1 MSFWN
6 RAWCRHWMKKVH
18 SPLFISHLHS
28 SSSILSLLKCP
39 CFLER
44 LISGWSFR
52 ASSTTETV
60 WSLRPLTSP
69 FCPPFLNKMA
79 CFKNVNSDV
88 SRTHGG
94 RLYNLGR
101 TPEQFTLWLRT
112 TILQENGLKVT
123 LVATFFTIFKK
134 LSAVLTALLLYPANL
149 WIYRGSKFVL
159 FWNYFIL

>member
-6 RAWCRHWMKKVH
+6 AAWCRHWTKKLH
-18 SPLFISHLHS
+18 SPLFISRFS
-28 SSSILSLLKCP
+28 SSHLFCLYWSVLACLNVWFQGGVSEQVLPRKRCEVCALWLLP
-39 CFLER
+39 
-44 LISGWSFR
+44 S
-52 ASSTTETV
+52 A
-60 WSLRPLTSP
+60 LRFWTRWPAL
-69 FCPPFLNKMA
+69 KM
-79 CFKNVNSDV
+79 VNSDV

-94 RLYNLGR
+94 RLHHLGR